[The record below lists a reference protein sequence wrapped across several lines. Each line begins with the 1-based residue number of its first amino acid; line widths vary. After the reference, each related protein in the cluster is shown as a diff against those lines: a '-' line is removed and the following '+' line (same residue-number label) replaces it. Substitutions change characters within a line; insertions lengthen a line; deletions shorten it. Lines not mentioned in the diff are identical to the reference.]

1 MYHSTLWRPGAEL
14 DEENKTQAPAN
25 ERVWWQCWEFYLIA
39 LLAIALRFYRID
51 TAQYMTDHNTFYS
64 MAHDAIAHGLWPISA
79 NRASTGALIPPLFVY
94 VLMIPA
100 AFTSNP
106 IAGNILMALC
116 NVAAVLLT
124 YIFVRR
130 YYGRL

>member
-1 MYHSTLWRPGAEL
+1 MYYSTLRLPGAKPG
-14 DEENKTQAPAN
+14 EESETQAPV
-25 ERVWWQCWEFYLIA
+25 EEPVWWKSWEFYLIA
-39 LLAIALRFYRID
+39 LLAITLRFYRID

-94 VLMIPA
+94 VMMIPA
-100 AFTSNP
+100 FFTSNP
-106 IAGNILMALC
+106 LAGNILMALC

-124 YIFVRR
+124 YFFVRR
-130 YYGRL
+130 YFGRL